1 MSNYTL
7 DPRGL
12 ANVTEVI
19 NRFIDE
25 KKIAG
30 ASMYIAR
37 GGAVQYNEC
46 FGYMDVEAGKPVA
59 HDTIYR
65 MASMTKPVTMTAIMK
80 LYEKGLFRLY
90 DPVSEFIPEFADI
103 PVAVQQADGTV
114 AYEKQAQPMTIKNL
128 LTMTS
133 GMPYGERRPGRAT
146 PASLKMADLGDS
158 GALDGLSTLEHVKTV
173 AKNVPLAFQPGTQWL
188 YGFSHD
194 VVGALIQVLSGQ
206 RFGDFVKENI
216 FDPLGMVDS
225 GFYIAPEK
233 ADRLCKF
240 YTLDGELTN
249 VEPNR
254 GDPCV
259 QPAFESGGGG
269 LFSTINDYGRFAQML
284 CDGGVFGNERIL
296 GRKTVELMTSDHL
309 DDVQKKTV
317 FRNWK
322 RLIGSYSYGLG
333 MRVMV
338 NPAYCGYNGTAGEFG
353 WDGATGTWFCVDP
366 KEKLVAIFLQQS
378 VPSGHEWYEPLL
390 IPAIYS
396 SLV

>member
-12 ANVTEVI
+12 QNVTDVI
-19 NRFIDE
+19 NRFIDA

-37 GGAVQYNEC
+37 GGVVQYNEC
-46 FGYMDVEAGKPVA
+46 FGYMDVANEKPVSP
-59 HDTIYR
+59 DTIYR
-65 MASMTKPVTMTAIMK
+65 MASMTKPVTMTAIMQ

-103 PVAVQQADGTV
+103 PVAVANADGSV
-114 AYEKQAQPMTIKNL
+114 SYEKQAQPMTIKNL

-146 PASLKMADLGDS
+146 PASLKMADLTES
-158 GALDGLSTLEHVKTV
+158 GQLEGLETLDYVKHV

-194 VVGALIQVLSGQ
+194 VVGALIEVLTGQ
-206 RFGDFVKENI
+206 RFGDYVKENVL
-216 FDPLGMVDS
+216 DPLGMVDS

-240 YTLDGELTN
+240 YTLDGELTE
-249 VEPNR
+249 VQHGR
-254 GDPCV
+254 GDACV
-259 QPAFESGGGG
+259 RPAFESGGGG
-269 LFSTINDYGRFAQML
+269 LFSTIHDYSRFAQML

-309 DDVQKKTV
+309 NDLQKQTV

-338 NPAYCGYNGTAGEFG
+338 DPAYCGYNGTKGEFG

-378 VPSGHEWYEPLL
+378 SPSGHEWYEPLL